1 LLIAFCLLLF
11 ANCFLLFYLPLMKYI
26 LTITM
31 LFSFFISR
39 SQTKI
44 ELSEVASHIGDS
56 VKLEGKIFGI
66 RSFENGSENFI
77 LVNLGAAYPNQL
89 LTLKVY
95 PSSKSE
101 GTTLPGKDNVGDTA
115 VVTGKVE
122 LYKGKPQIVVHDPG
136 QLLIV
141 QEKK

>member
-1 LLIAFCLLLF
+1 M
-11 ANCFLLFYLPLMKYI
+11 LFYLPLMKYI

-66 RSFENGSENFI
+66 RSFENGSESFI

-95 PSSKSE
+95 PFSKSE

>member
-1 LLIAFCLLLF
+1 
-11 ANCFLLFYLPLMKYI
+11 MKYI
-26 LTITM
+26 LTTII
-31 LFSFFISR
+31 LFSFLISR

-44 ELSEVASHIGDS
+44 ELSEVASHVGDS

-66 RSFENGSENFI
+66 RSFENGGETFI

-101 GTTLPGKDNVGDTA
+101 GTILPGKDNIGDTA
-115 VVTGKVE
+115 IVIGKVE
-122 LYKGKPQIVVHDPG
+122 LYKGKPQIVVRDPG

-141 QEKK
+141 QERK